1 MLLKKTKLLSAGK
14 RVVALAVTAVL
25 LLAVP
30 LSGCVKQQPTPTPTP
45 TESQTEPQT
54 KSAAQLQLEEYI
66 QTAIQ
71 CVRENPVDGWSSE
84 VSYPY
89 DKSNTVY
96 SELSDE
102 QKALYDEM
110 LPKVRNMEPFEYS
123 AEKYGYDVL
132 DNVLIA
138 ASALCK
144 DYPEFEIYF
153 DIEEVVDGDMTT
165 ALRALYFLPIDP
177 NAGSADREKVKKEV
191 QTFENDSDLIVAAMP
206 RDFST
211 YDKYR
216 YLAAVISLITNYDY
230 TLVGGKSAATAYGAI
245 ELGMCICQGYS
256 TGFEYLCRKA
266 DLWCAQ
272 VSGVSQGVS
281 HAWNLVKLESGTYHV
296 DVTWADADDNKLLDA
311 GWQSYFM
318 LTQDE
323 ILVDHEIDDGTVAT
337 GI

>member
-1 MLLKKTKLLSAGK
+1 MLLKKAKLFAAGK
-14 RVVALAVTAVL
+14 RAVTLTLMIVILTAVL
-25 LLAVP
+25 

-45 TESQTEPQT
+45 TESKTEPQT

-66 QTAIQ
+66 QTAIK

-89 DKSNTVY
+89 DESNTAY

-110 LPKVRNMEPFEYS
+110 LPKVRDMEQFEYS
-123 AEKYGYDVL
+123 AEKFGYDVL

-144 DYPEFEIYF
+144 DHREYEIYF
-153 DIEEVVDGDMTT
+153 DIEDVVDGDMTT
-165 ALRALYFLPIDP
+165 ALRALYFLPSDH
-177 NAGSADREKVKKEV
+177 NSGSADTEKIKKEV
-191 QTFENDSDLIVAAMP
+191 QAFEDDSDLIVAAMP
-206 RDFST
+206 KDFST

-216 YLAAVISLITNYDY
+216 YLAAVVSLITNYDY

-266 DLWCAQ
+266 DLWCTQ

-296 DVTWADADDNKLLDA
+296 DVTWADADDNKLPDA

>member
-1 MLLKKTKLLSAGK
+1 MCESMEMSMIA
-14 RVVALAVTAVL
+14 RQAAQAVTEL
-25 LLAVP
+25 LEQANLQPGQILVV
-30 LSGCVKQQPTPTPTP
+30 GCSSSEIVGGHIGKNSSMQAAAAIYSAIAPIVKQ
-45 TESQTEPQT
+45 
-54 KSAAQLQLEEYI
+54 KKLYLAAQCCEHLNRAIILEAE
-66 QTAIQ
+66 A
-71 CVRENPVDGWSSE
+71 
-84 VSYPY
+84 
-89 DKSNTVY
+89 
-96 SELSDE
+96 
-102 QKALYDEM
+102 
-110 LPKVRNMEPFEYS
+110 

-165 ALRALYFLPIDP
+165 ALRALYFLPSDP

-323 ILVDHEIDDGTVAT
+323 ILVDHEIDDETVAT

>member
-1 MLLKKTKLLSAGK
+1 MLLKKTKLFAEGK
-14 RVVALAVTAVL
+14 RAVTLTLMIVILTAVL
-25 LLAVP
+25 
-30 LSGCVKQQPTPTPTP
+30 LSGCVKQQPTPTPT
-45 TESQTEPQT
+45 ESKTEPQT

-66 QTAIQ
+66 QTAIK

-89 DKSNTVY
+89 DESNTAY

-110 LPKVRNMEPFEYS
+110 LPKVRDMEPFEYS
-123 AEKYGYDVL
+123 AEKFGYDVL
-132 DNVLIA
+132 DNILIA

-144 DYPEFEIYF
+144 DHREYEIYF
-153 DIEEVVDGDMTT
+153 DIEDVVDGDMTT
-165 ALRALYFLPIDP
+165 ALRALYFLPSDP
-177 NAGSADREKVKKEV
+177 NSGSADTEKIKKEV
-191 QTFENDSDLIVAAMP
+191 QAFEDDSDLIVAAMP
-206 RDFST
+206 KDFST

-266 DLWCAQ
+266 DLWFAQ
-272 VSGVSQGVS
+272 VSGVSQGLS
-281 HAWNLVKLESGTYHV
+281 HAWNLVKLDSGTYHV

>member
-1 MLLKKTKLLSAGK
+1 MPAP
-14 RVVALAVTAVL
+14 AVL
-25 LLAVP
+25 PCITDWFSVSGSWSEAVL
-30 LSGCVKQQPTPTPTP
+30 LSGCVKQQPTPTPTPTP

-110 LPKVRNMEPFEYS
+110 LPKVRDMEPIEYS

-165 ALRALYFLPIDP
+165 ALRALYFLPSDP

-216 YLAAVISLITNYDY
+216 YLAAVISRIIVIRY
-230 TLVGGKSAATAYGAI
+230 K
-245 ELGMCICQGYS
+245 
-256 TGFEYLCRKA
+256 
-266 DLWCAQ
+266 
-272 VSGVSQGVS
+272 
-281 HAWNLVKLESGTYHV
+281 
-296 DVTWADADDNKLLDA
+296 
-311 GWQSYFM
+311 
-318 LTQDE
+318 
-323 ILVDHEIDDGTVAT
+323 
-337 GI
+337 

>member
-14 RVVALAVTAVL
+14 RAVALTVTVVIL
-25 LLAVP
+25 TAVP

-45 TESQTEPQT
+45 TESQTELQT

-66 QTAIQ
+66 ETAIK

-110 LPKVRNMEPFEYS
+110 LAKVRDMEPFEYS

-165 ALRALYFLPIDP
+165 ALRALYFLPSDP
-177 NAGSADREKVKKEV
+177 KAPPTGRRSKKRCRP
-191 QTFENDSDLIVAAMP
+191 LRM
-206 RDFST
+206 
-211 YDKYR
+211 
-216 YLAAVISLITNYDY
+216 
-230 TLVGGKSAATAYGAI
+230 TAI
-245 ELGMCICQGYS
+245 
-256 TGFEYLCRKA
+256 
-266 DLWCAQ
+266 
-272 VSGVSQGVS
+272 
-281 HAWNLVKLESGTYHV
+281 
-296 DVTWADADDNKLLDA
+296 
-311 GWQSYFM
+311 
-318 LTQDE
+318 
-323 ILVDHEIDDGTVAT
+323 
-337 GI
+337 

>member
-14 RVVALAVTAVL
+14 RVVALTVTVVILTAVL
-25 LLAVP
+25 
-30 LSGCVKQQPTPTPTP
+30 LSGCVKQQPTPTPTPTP

-110 LPKVRNMEPFEYS
+110 LPKVRDMEPLEYS

-153 DIEEVVDGDMTT
+153 DIE
-165 ALRALYFLPIDP
+165 
-177 NAGSADREKVKKEV
+177 
-191 QTFENDSDLIVAAMP
+191 
-206 RDFST
+206 
-211 YDKYR
+211 
-216 YLAAVISLITNYDY
+216 
-230 TLVGGKSAATAYGAI
+230 
-245 ELGMCICQGYS
+245 
-256 TGFEYLCRKA
+256 
-266 DLWCAQ
+266 
-272 VSGVSQGVS
+272 
-281 HAWNLVKLESGTYHV
+281 
-296 DVTWADADDNKLLDA
+296 
-311 GWQSYFM
+311 
-318 LTQDE
+318 
-323 ILVDHEIDDGTVAT
+323 
-337 GI
+337 

>member
-1 MLLKKTKLLSAGK
+1 MLLKKTKLFAAGK
-14 RVVALAVTAVL
+14 RAVTLTLMIVILTAVL
-25 LLAVP
+25 

-54 KSAAQLQLEEYI
+54 KSAAQLRLEEYI
-66 QTAIQ
+66 QTAIK

-84 VSYPY
+84 VRYPY
-89 DKSNTVY
+89 DESNTAY

-110 LPKVRNMEPFEYS
+110 LPKVRDMEPFEYS
-123 AEKYGYDVL
+123 AEKFGYDVL

-144 DYPEFEIYF
+144 DHREYEIYF
-153 DIEEVVDGDMTT
+153 DIEDVVDGDMTT
-165 ALRALYFLPIDP
+165 ALRARYFLPSDP
-177 NAGSADREKVKKEV
+177 NSGSADTEKIKKEV
-191 QTFENDSDLIVAAMP
+191 QAFEDNSDLIVAVMP
-206 RDFST
+206 KDFNT

-216 YLAAVISLITNYDY
+216 YLAAVISPITNYDY

-281 HAWNLVKLESGTYHV
+281 HAWNLVKLERGTYHV